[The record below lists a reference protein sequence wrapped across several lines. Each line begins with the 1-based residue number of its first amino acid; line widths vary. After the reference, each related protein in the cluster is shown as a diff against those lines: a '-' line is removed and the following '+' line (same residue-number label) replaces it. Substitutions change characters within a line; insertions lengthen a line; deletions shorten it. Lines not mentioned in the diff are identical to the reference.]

1 MTFNKS
7 NMILPQSIAL
17 LITEMMPTMFK
28 TKVNLQG
35 AAKWFYP
42 HVFLQEYKGVE
53 GGASSIIG
61 LEGGLH
67 RV

>member
-1 MTFNKS
+1 
-7 NMILPQSIAL
+7 MILPQSITL

-53 GGASSIIG
+53 GV
-61 LEGGLH
+61 H
-67 RV
+67 QV

>member
-1 MTFNKS
+1 
-7 NMILPQSIAL
+7 
-17 LITEMMPTMFK
+17 MPTMFK

-42 HVFLQEYKGVE
+42 HVFLQEYKEVE

>member
-17 LITEMMPTMFK
+17 LIIEMMPTMFK

-35 AAKWFYP
+35 AAKWLCP
-42 HVFLQEYKGVE
+42 HVFLQEYKGG

>member
-7 NMILPQSIAL
+7 NMILPQPIAL
-17 LITEMMPTMFK
+17 LIIEMMPTMFK

-35 AAKWFYP
+35 AAKWLCP
-42 HVFLQEYKGVE
+42 HVFLQEYKGGG

>member
-17 LITEMMPTMFK
+17 LIIEMMPTMFK

-35 AAKWFYP
+35 AAKWLCP
-42 HVFLQEYKGVE
+42 HVFLQEYKG